1 MLRAVAGLVIVE
13 CGLGSDK
20 AAQVEDGLGI
30 TAEVP
35 GPSVP
40 ALGRPAAYPSG
51 ARGGL
56 QRTIGAW

>member
-1 MLRAVAGLVIVE
+1 MLRLWTGLIHVE

-35 GPSVP
+35 GPSI
-40 ALGRPAAYPSG
+40 PS
-51 ARGGL
+51 
-56 QRTIGAW
+56 